1 MFRDLLVI
9 RKASA
14 TNRTTSIVSYCL
26 TIDLNAIVTERM
38 LAIQF
43 HLVLLGHQTE
53 DATVRLFLVFHC
65 PGHHIG
71 YCVLQVFQN
80 NVQLRND
87 K

>member
-1 MFRDLLVI
+1 
-9 RKASA
+9 
-14 TNRTTSIVSYCL
+14 
-26 TIDLNAIVTERM
+26 M